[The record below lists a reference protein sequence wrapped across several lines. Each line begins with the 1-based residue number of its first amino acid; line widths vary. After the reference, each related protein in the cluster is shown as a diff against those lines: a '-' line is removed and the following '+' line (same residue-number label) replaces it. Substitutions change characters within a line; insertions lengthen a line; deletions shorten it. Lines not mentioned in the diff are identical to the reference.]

1 MIFYYL
7 AEQIL
12 NHKVMRRG
20 CLFVLFAFILSLLS
34 FEGVAQKR
42 TKKNKRWV
50 PIVESRALLLSDSLP
65 FETAVSDLFDEYCKS
80 TMEEKLYI
88 HTDKE
93 NCLIGDTIWFTAY
106 LSSAVTNLPSDYRR
120 FMFVDLVDRSDSVFF
135 REKYSRPDSV
145 FHFNGYIPISEHL
158 RQGEFFIRAY
168 TYWQQNQSE
177 EFIYKKRIRVVNPFD
192 HKIKCDIRVER
203 TSDDG
208 KRVLSIAFVNHL
220 NERYDNARFHYYIPS
235 PNGDNVP
242 IYHNTGYNG
251 RARIVVDDSLADKI
265 WLKFSLE
272 SNWDFEGYEDIPGSK
287 RDFDVQFFPE
297 GGSLISGVT
306 QRVGFKS
313 IGRDGGSVAVSGALY
328 NADGKRV
335 MSIESNELGMGS
347 FTLSADSSVVYV
359 ARLRDASGNVKE
371 FALPKAERGVA
382 LQISGDRNKIEY
394 NINHSDD
401 YASKLDECYVLMH
414 SRGLLFYALPAKRYA
429 NIKLNIEPVPEGVI
443 HVILCDTLGN
453 SYSERLWYH
462 HSNRNVKLDVG
473 YDDSFSNENTRKD
486 FPVGLRYLNKESDTA
501 TISLS
506 VVNLGQGSID
516 LHSGGIEAYHL
527 LTSDLGGYIEN
538 PGHYFNPS
546 NSKRFSDMDA
556 LLLTQGW
563 RRFNTE
569 KLLHNEITV
578 SNEYY
583 MERGPFISGRV
594 KRLLSKKNLKATVT
608 LTGGNGQAA
617 KKETDEHG
625 YFVFDDLWFEKG
637 TYFIVQASEDNIDWN
652 IEVLLDPVK
661 FKKYTLN
668 GTSFNLMSGD
678 RDFYKR
684 YSKDYIFAD
693 NGERISTLGTVSVKS
708 YLRLTQEQIATK
720 LQEDFLRE
728 GFMNGNISISQIG
741 SAKMTAYSTGYIG
754 IDPFPVLGSPVL
766 STESVGLSNDPS
778 MLKGLNPE
786 LRKMLSSTPMGI
798 RLQIESW
805 KNERENL
812 AENNPM
818 HSFVIQNE
826 DAYKILGY
834 TVNPFGSEGLATT
847 AVVDDLVCPY

>member
-1 MIFYYL
+1 
-7 AEQIL
+7 
-12 NHKVMRRG
+12 
-20 CLFVLFAFILSLLS
+20 
-34 FEGVAQKR
+34 
-42 TKKNKRWV
+42 
-50 PIVESRALLLSDSLP
+50 
-65 FETAVSDLFDEYCKS
+65 
-80 TMEEKLYI
+80 
-88 HTDKE
+88 
-93 NCLIGDTIWFTAY
+93 
-106 LSSAVTNLPSDYRR
+106 
-120 FMFVDLVDRSDSVFF
+120 
-135 REKYSRPDSV
+135 
-145 FHFNGYIPISEHL
+145 
-158 RQGEFFIRAY
+158 
-168 TYWQQNQSE
+168 
-177 EFIYKKRIRVVNPFD
+177 
-192 HKIKCDIRVER
+192 
-203 TSDDG
+203 
-208 KRVLSIAFVNHL
+208 
-220 NERYDNARFHYYIPS
+220 
-235 PNGDNVP
+235 
-242 IYHNTGYNG
+242 
-251 RARIVVDDSLADKI
+251 
-265 WLKFSLE
+265 
-272 SNWDFEGYEDIPGSK
+272 
-287 RDFDVQFFPE
+287 
-297 GGSLISGVT
+297 
-306 QRVGFKS
+306 
-313 IGRDGGSVAVSGALY
+313 
-328 NADGKRV
+328 
-335 MSIESNELGMGS
+335 
-347 FTLSADSSVVYV
+347 
-359 ARLRDASGNVKE
+359 
-371 FALPKAERGVA
+371 
-382 LQISGDRNKIEY
+382 
-394 NINHSDD
+394 
-401 YASKLDECYVLMH
+401 
-414 SRGLLFYALPAKRYA
+414 
-429 NIKLNIEPVPEGVI
+429 
-443 HVILCDTLGN
+443 
-453 SYSERLWYH
+453 
-462 HSNRNVKLDVG
+462 LDVG

-516 LHSGGIEAYHL
+516 LHSGGIESYHL

-741 SAKMTAYSTGYIG
+741 SAKMTAYSTGYRG

-834 TVNPFGSEGLATT
+834 AVNPFGSEGLATT
-847 AVVDDLVCPY
+847 AVVDDLVFPYKEYAYDKQIIMPFAPQKPQAFYKPKYEKLTEQQKEQVDEAITRYWCPGITLKPDDRFVFKFPTAAGGENYNYMLIIEGITNQGEPIHITKKLVF